1 MSEGPTRITSIGN
14 IPLHAD
20 EVHVWQ
26 ASLDADPAAVER
38 FFGYL
43 SPVEKERAAR
53 FLSPRDGNRFAVCRG
68 ILRELLG
75 GYLRCPASEVRLE
88 AGPRGKPALHSDA
101 GKPDLDLR
109 FNVSNSQGIALYAFA
124 LGREVGIDIEKISPE
139 VAFEGIENRY
149 FSPREQQELRN
160 LPEKVRPEGFF
171 LCWTRK
177 EAYIKARGDGLYLP
191 LDSFD
196 VSLTPGEPAVLNSQD
211 RDRWSLY
218 SLQPRADFAGSLVVE
233 GGEIPVKLWGV
244 PGYALETLKISD
256 QRLPE

>member
-1 MSEGPTRITSIGN
+1 MSDGLPRTANIGD
-14 IPLHAD
+14 IPLHGD

-26 ASLDADPAAVER
+26 ASLDADPAAIER
-38 FFGYL
+38 LFGYL

-53 FLSPRDGNRFAVCRG
+53 FVSPKDGNRFTVCRG

-75 GYLRCPASEVRLE
+75 GYLRRPASDVFLEVG
-88 AGPRGKPALHSDA
+88 ARGKPALRVDA
-101 GKPDLDLR
+101 GLR
-109 FNVSNSQGIALYAFA
+109 FNVSNSQGVALYAFA
-124 LGREVGIDIEKISPE
+124 LGREVGIDIEKIRPE
-139 VAFEGIENRY
+139 VAFQGIEDRY
-149 FSPREQQELRN
+149 FSPRERQELRN
-160 LPEKVRPEGFF
+160 LPEKLRPEGFF

-211 RDRWSLY
+211 RDRWSVYPLP
-218 SLQPRADFAGSLVVE
+218 LRPDFAGSLVVE
-233 GGEIPVKLWGV
+233 GDKIPVRMWEV
-244 PGYALETLKISD
+244 SGYAVETLEVSD

>member
-1 MSEGPTRITSIGN
+1 MSEGLTRTANIGD

-26 ASLDADPAAVER
+26 ASLDANPAAIER

-43 SPVEKERAAR
+43 SAVEKDRAAR
-53 FLSPRDGNRFAVCRG
+53 FLAPKDSNRFTVCRG

-75 GYLRCPASEVRLE
+75 GYLRRPAGEVRLE
-88 AGPRGKPALHSDA
+88 VGPRGKPVLHADA
-101 GKPDLDLR
+101 GMPELR
-109 FNVSNSQGIALYAFA
+109 FNVSNSQGFALYAFA
-124 LGREVGIDIEKISPE
+124 LGREVGIDIEKIRPE
-139 VAFEGIENRY
+139 VAFQGIEGRY

-160 LPEKVRPEGFF
+160 LPEKLRPEGFF

-196 VSLTPGEPAVLNSQD
+196 VSLTPGEPAVLNSAD
-211 RDRWSLY
+211 RDRWSMY

-233 GGEIPVKLWGV
+233 GGEIPLKLRGV
-244 PGYALETLKISD
+244 PGYALETLEISD
-256 QRLPE
+256 QRLPG